1 MPSDEKSILTFSKV
15 DISVKPVPP
24 FATDKGIS
32 IENTFPV
39 ESNKPVPAV
48 YPVTLLIKSL
58 TNPFSMLPLSAAL
71 NHIVSVDSI
80 FPAVADNIALLAPV

>member
-1 MPSDEKSILTFSKV
+1 MPSDEKSILAFSKV

-24 FATDKGIS
+24 SDSDKGIS

-39 ESNKPVPAV
+39 SNKPVPAV